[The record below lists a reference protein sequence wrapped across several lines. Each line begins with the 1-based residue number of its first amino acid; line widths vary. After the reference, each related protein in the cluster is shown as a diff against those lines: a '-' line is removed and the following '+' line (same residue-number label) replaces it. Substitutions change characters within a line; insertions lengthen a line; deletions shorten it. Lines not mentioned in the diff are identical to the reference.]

1 MSVLSSLTL
10 IRFRGQVTNE
20 ASYQWAQSMVPE
32 YLLRDFILLCY
43 TSLGSGDSARR
54 MGLLMTAFRHLVLAI
69 LFSVT
74 LNTGAA
80 ENVSDPAQVER
91 DQILSL
97 TALAVVYKD
106 WQQFPGGRGHNI
118 GSILADK
125 HSVPV
130 FWARNTVNMSGD
142 ASQHGE
148 VRLIQGFLNCPV
160 IGKYADGFTVY
171 TTLEPC
177 AMCTGMMSLTRVSR
191 VVYVQADPEYGSA
204 RDALVKIGY
213 PQMFEQYSP
222 PEMSQKKSLDEGYKN
237 FKTRNP
243 GVTIIDYLLS
253 PEAKRIFAS
262 AEVELKGYKPRFEEN
277 VRVVESALAFLN
289 KVPEKG
295 GDDRLAEFCPSN

>member
-1 MSVLSSLTL
+1 MS
-10 IRFRGQVTNE
+10 
-20 ASYQWAQSMVPE
+20 
-32 YLLRDFILLCY
+32 
-43 TSLGSGDSARR
+43 
-54 MGLLMTAFRHLVLAI
+54 AFRHLVLVL

-74 LNTGAA
+74 LSTSAA
-80 ENVSDPAQVER
+80 ENGSDPAQVER

-97 TALAVVYKD
+97 AALAVVHKD

-125 HSVPV
+125 DSMPV

-148 VRLIQGFLNCPV
+148 VRLIQAFLNCPR
-160 IGKYADGFTVY
+160 IGKYAAGFTVY

-191 VVYVQADPEYGSA
+191 VVYVQADPEYGNA

-213 PQMFEQYSP
+213 PRIFEQYSP
-222 PEMSQKKSLDEGYKN
+222 PEMSQKKSLDAGYKN

-253 PEAKRIFAS
+253 PEARMIFAS
-262 AEVELKGYKPRFEEN
+262 AEVELKRYKPRFEEN
-277 VRVVESALAFLN
+277 ARVVESALAFLK

-295 GDDRLAEFCPSN
+295 GDDRLSEYCPAY